1 VDEVVPPI
9 HVLEQAAASLSL
21 VVFAILMGLSIGAL
35 YEVYEYV
42 ANQWLGAEIAIGYS
56 DTIFDLTLDAAGSF
70 AGGVLWAAA
79 RLPTGRL
86 PLA

>member
-1 VDEVVPPI
+1 
-9 HVLEQAAASLSL
+9 LSHQSTFSNRRQRLGL

-70 AGGVLWAAA
+70 AGGVLLMLWAAA
-79 RLPTGRL
+79 RLPTERL

>member
-1 VDEVVPPI
+1 
-9 HVLEQAAASLSL
+9 LSHQSTFSNRRQRLGL
-21 VVFAILMGLSIGAL
+21 VVFAILMGLSIGSL